1 MKSRVRDDMGSAT
14 VELVL
19 LTPVLM
25 ALALFVLLAG
35 RSGEAL
41 RQVQHAADQ
50 GARAASQASA
60 TKRDDVAHAAAD
72 SDLRAVG
79 RSCEDKSIDIEQT
92 RIGRLDAVK
101 VTVSCRIDHV
111 GLQLLGLSGRYVS
124 AESIEVID
132 VYRAK

>member
-1 MKSRVRDDMGSAT
+1 MKRRVRDDTGSAT

-25 ALALFVLLAG
+25 TLALFVLLAG

-50 GARAASQASA
+50 GARAGSQASA
-60 TKRDDVAHAAAD
+60 TRRDDVAHAAAD

-79 RSCEDKSIDIEQT
+79 RACRDKSIDVQQT
-92 RIGRLDAVK
+92 RIGGLDAVK
-101 VTVSCRIDHV
+101 VTVSCRIEHA
-111 GLQLLGLSGRYVS
+111 GLHLLGLSSRIVS

>member
-1 MKSRVRDDMGSAT
+1 MRSRIHDERGSAT

-41 RQVQHAADQ
+41 RQVQHAADH

-60 TKRDDVAHAAAD
+60 ERQEEAARAAAA
-72 SDLRAVG
+72 SDLRGVG
-79 RSCEDKSIDIEQT
+79 RSCKEQSVGVERT
-92 RIGRLDAVK
+92 KIGRLDAVR
-101 VTVSCRIDHV
+101 VTVSCRIEHA
-111 GLQLLGLSGRYVS
+111 GLQLLGISSRSVS

-132 VYRAK
+132 LYRAK